1 MVLGREVWW
10 DAQVGGCLFRCCG
23 ECAECKVADQME
35 ISAEIQGSR
44 EELVGDLVD
53 GERVWRC
60 YQCAGGFFHVLASIA
75 FTPQFIHVDFA
86 MAVTRWNSAKSG
98 VL

>member
-53 GERVWRC
+53 GEREC
-60 YQCAGGFFHVLASIA
+60 GGVISVLAA
-75 FTPQFIHVDFA
+75 FSMSWHQ
-86 MAVTRWNSAKSG
+86 
-98 VL
+98 